1 MDNDK
6 LEAAPLGN
14 EKMADSRD
22 MIGAHDAL
30 RREFAALPALITGV
44 PAGDADG
51 TAVVAGHVLMMVDF
65 LHAHHTSEDDHV
77 WPRLRKRCPDDVGPL
92 IETMDRQHA
101 FIDDELK
108 ALAAGGRRWQ
118 ESPDAANR
126 DAVATVAKGLLPS
139 LYEHLTLE
147 EEQILPLIDRHLTER
162 EWKATVEAS
171 LSKVTFARRLL
182 MLGMALH
189 GASEEQAQLLRAAVP
204 APVWHAGRPLGT
216 RLYRTRR
223 KRLAA
228 ASRGAAL

>member
-1 MDNDK
+1 MH
-6 LEAAPLGN
+6 N

-22 MIGAHDAL
+22 MIGAHDAM
-30 RREFAALPALITGV
+30 RREFGALPALIAGV

-77 WPRLRKRCPDDVGPL
+77 WPRLRERCPGDVGPL

-101 FIDDELK
+101 FIDGELE
-108 ALAAGGRRWQ
+108 ALAAGGRRWRA
-118 ESPDAANR
+118 SADANDR
-126 DAVATVAKGLLPS
+126 DAVAAVAERLLPA
-139 LYEHLTLE
+139 LYEHLALE
-147 EEQILPLIDRHLTER
+147 EERILPLIDRYLTER

-171 LSKVTFARRLL
+171 FGKVTFARRLL

-204 APVWHAGRPLGT
+204 AVVWHAGRPLGT
-216 RLYRTRR
+216 RLYRTHR
-223 KRLAA
+223 KRLASA
-228 ASRGAAL
+228 TRGSAL

>member
-1 MDNDK
+1 MH
-6 LEAAPLGN
+6 N

-22 MIGAHDAL
+22 MIGAHDAM
-30 RREFAALPALITGV
+30 RREFGALPALIAGV

-77 WPRLRKRCPDDVGPL
+77 WPRLRERCPDDVGPL

-101 FIDDELK
+101 AIDGELE
-108 ALAAGGRRWQ
+108 ALAAGARRWRA
-118 ESPDAANR
+118 SADATNR
-126 DAVATVAKGLLPS
+126 DAVAAVAERLSPS

-147 EEQILPLIDRHLTER
+147 EERILPLIDRYMTER

-171 LSKVTFARRLL
+171 LGKVTFPRRLL

-204 APVWHAGRPLGT
+204 SLVWHAGRPLGT
-216 RLYRTRR
+216 RLYRSHRE
-223 KRLAA
+223 RLASV
-228 ASRGAAL
+228 SRGSDLPL

>member
-1 MDNDK
+1 MH
-6 LEAAPLGN
+6 N

-22 MIGAHDAL
+22 MIGVHDAM
-30 RREFAALPALITGV
+30 RREFGDLPALIAGV

-77 WPRLRKRCPDDVGPL
+77 WPRLRERCPDDVEPL

-101 FIDDELK
+101 FIDGELE

-118 ESPDAANR
+118 ASADATDR
-126 DAVATVAKGLLPS
+126 DAVAAVAERLLPP
-139 LYEHLTLE
+139 LYEHLELE
-147 EEQILPLIDRHLTER
+147 EERVLPLIDRHLTER
-162 EWKATVEAS
+162 EWKATAEAS
-171 LSKVTFARRLL
+171 LGKVTFARRLL

-204 APVWHAGRPLGT
+204 AVVWHAGRPLGT
-216 RLYRTRR
+216 RLYRTHRE
-223 KRLAA
+223 RLAS
-228 ASRGAAL
+228 ASRGSDL